1 MAWAHSH
8 PSPQGQEVRP
18 RETLGVGD
26 RTEQWMPRLW
36 TNNYGPVLTEKV
48 WRALKS
54 RQAVPHGEEMCPI
67 PLHIP
72 KAIQSFPLNMDI
84 TAKESGEGNL
94 RIASELREFTLNWL
108 NNMWNWEVAQ
118 KANLQK
124 STLFLFLHIWIYGQK
139 YLSFSTILY
148 LKIQNKKPVSPQ
160 SYSPLKLSI
169 LFSLYCQTFGENGLS
184 WGLCSLRS
192 TYCLSPPHLTSGSR
206 LINLLSNWSV
216 IQKTIIE
223 LIPWVMTFPLSY
235 ISSFNWWLRTSPM
248 FYWPFKWVQTQIIIS
263 HPSAPPTPISLTSWS
278 VSLQQG
284 QNSWVTFNL
293 LPPPV
298 LHLSHFKSVYI
309 EAYHRGLMWKPSK
322 SDLCGC

>member
-148 LKIQNKKPVSPQ
+148 LK
-160 SYSPLKLSI
+160 
-169 LFSLYCQTFGENGLS
+169 T
-184 WGLCSLRS
+184 
-192 TYCLSPPHLTSGSR
+192 
-206 LINLLSNWSV
+206 
-216 IQKTIIE
+216 
-223 LIPWVMTFPLSY
+223 
-235 ISSFNWWLRTSPM
+235 
-248 FYWPFKWVQTQIIIS
+248 
-263 HPSAPPTPISLTSWS
+263 SLTSI
-278 VSLQQG
+278 
-284 QNSWVTFNL
+284 L
-293 LPPPV
+293 LSSEALHPFFPV
-298 LHLSHFKSVYI
+298 LPNFWRKWSILGPLFFEIYLLLIPSSSDIWLQANKLAVKLVSHSENNYWTYTLGYDFSSF
-309 EAYHRGLMWKPSK
+309 LT
-322 SDLCGC
+322 